1 MLLFFS
7 FLFALVFSQSFDFAA
22 NATLSNQGQ
31 FAYRDMNVAIVN
43 FGNFY
48 NGVFFTTTSTIN
60 NNKTHQK
67 DVVAGA
73 FYVGLN
79 TPPTASVSFFDS
91 ILTYNQAQTANPFGF
106 SAQAAD
112 TFIAKVFLSLEEVNA
127 TNATVQTIPLDGL
140 NWVLTNA
147 QVATNGKGLQWITF
161 QGTSPNIPNFSI
173 QISAVFSQVL
183 GLLNVVGNPVIT
195 PKSLETIINMTNFPY
210 KNKADSVRL
219 NTVVGMG
226 MSTLSIQGSVTI
238 TSGNGTSGSYVH
250 FSNQVLADGRTTTV
264 TINTVDAGNSAM
276 GYQIV
281 DTQITSKFSTAHSIM
296 FVSITF
302 PAGATTVIYD
312 PSLGSGSDYPQ
323 ITGTTPTNGNG
334 NGNGVGQLTPMIA
347 LLSIILVFF
356 M

>member
-1 MLLFFS
+1 MKTLLFFS
-7 FLFALVFSQSFDFAA
+7 FLFALVFSQGFDFAA

-31 FAYRDMNVAIVN
+31 FAYRDMNVAIVS

-140 NWVLTNA
+140 NWVLTNT

-173 QISAVFSQVL
+173 QISAVFFSSPWTFECCWKST
-183 GLLNVVGNPVIT
+183 NY
-195 PKSLETIINMTNFPY
+195 PKEFGDNY
-210 KNKADSVRL
+210 
-219 NTVVGMG
+219 
-226 MSTLSIQGSVTI
+226 
-238 TSGNGTSGSYVH
+238 
-250 FSNQVLADGRTTTV
+250 
-264 TINTVDAGNSAM
+264 
-276 GYQIV
+276 
-281 DTQITSKFSTAHSIM
+281 
-296 FVSITF
+296 
-302 PAGATTVIYD
+302 
-312 PSLGSGSDYPQ
+312 
-323 ITGTTPTNGNG
+323 
-334 NGNGVGQLTPMIA
+334 
-347 LLSIILVFF
+347 
-356 M
+356 

>member
-1 MLLFFS
+1 LHLFFS
-7 FLFALVFSQSFDFAA
+7 QFDFAA

-31 FAYRDMNVAIVN
+31 FAYRDISVSIQNIGNVFN
-43 FGNFY
+43 C
-48 NGVFFTTTSTIN
+48 VFFTTTSTIN

-73 FYVGLN
+73 VYVGLN
-79 TPPTASVSFFDS
+79 LPPTASVSFFDAIS
-91 ILTYNQAQTANPFGF
+91 TFNLAQNNANPFSF
-106 SAQAAD
+106 SSQDAD

-140 NWVLTNA
+140 KWVLTNT
-147 QVATNGKGLQWITF
+147 QVATNGKGLQWVTF

-173 QISAVFSQVL
+173 QISAVFSQIL
-183 GLLNVVGNPVIT
+183 GLLNVVGTPVIT

-226 MSTLSIQGSVTI
+226 MASLSIQGSVTI

-250 FSNQVLADGRTTTV
+250 FSNQVQADGQTTTV
-264 TINTVDAGNSAM
+264 TVNSVDAGNSAM

-281 DTQITSKFSTAHSIM
+281 DAQVTAKFSTAHSIM

-302 PAGATTVIYD
+302 PPGATTVIYD

-323 ITGTTPTNGNG
+323 ITGTIPTSGNG
-334 NGNGVGQLTPMIA
+334 NGNGVSQLTPMIS
-347 LLSIILVFF
+347 LLFFVLMFF

>member
-1 MLLFFS
+1 
-7 FLFALVFSQSFDFAA
+7 
-22 NATLSNQGQ
+22 
-31 FAYRDMNVAIVN
+31 
-43 FGNFY
+43 
-48 NGVFFTTTSTIN
+48 
-60 NNKTHQK
+60 
-67 DVVAGA
+67 
-73 FYVGLN
+73 
-79 TPPTASVSFFDS
+79 
-91 ILTYNQAQTANPFGF
+91 
-106 SAQAAD
+106 
-112 TFIAKVFLSLEEVNA
+112 
-127 TNATVQTIPLDGL
+127 
-140 NWVLTNA
+140 
-147 QVATNGKGLQWITF
+147 
-161 QGTSPNIPNFSI
+161 
-173 QISAVFSQVL
+173 
-183 GLLNVVGNPVIT
+183 
-195 PKSLETIINMTNFPY
+195 MTNFPY

-276 GYQIV
+276 GYQVV